1 MTFRD
6 LVLKTRTV
14 RKFDQSAK
22 TEMATLRELVDLAR
36 LAASGANMQPL
47 KYVLSCDPE
56 KNARIRPLVIVGG
69 EPKEGQYPAAYII
82 VLGDKTIRES
92 FGCDHGIAVQNIM
105 LGATE
110 KGLAGVIV
118 GNVRREELAKAL
130 TIPARY
136 EVLLVLALGKPA
148 EKVVLE
154 KIPADGNLRGWWDDK
169 GIRHTPKRS
178 LDEII
183 LMSF

>member
-1 MTFRD
+1 MAFKD

-14 RKFDQSAK
+14 RKFDQSVK
-22 TEMATLRELVDLAR
+22 IEMATLRELVELAR

-47 KYVLSCDPE
+47 KYVLSADAA
-56 KNARIRPLVIVGG
+56 KNARIQPFVGVGG
-69 EPKEGQYPAAYII
+69 DPKEGQHATAYII

-92 FGCDHGIAVQNIM
+92 FGCDHGIAIQNIM

-118 GNVRREELAKAL
+118 GNVRREELARAL
-130 TIPARY
+130 DIPTRY

-154 KIPADGNLRGWWDDK
+154 KVPADGNLRGWWDDQ
-169 GIRHTPKRS
+169 GVRHTPKRS
-178 LDEII
+178 LEDII
-183 LMSF
+183 LPN